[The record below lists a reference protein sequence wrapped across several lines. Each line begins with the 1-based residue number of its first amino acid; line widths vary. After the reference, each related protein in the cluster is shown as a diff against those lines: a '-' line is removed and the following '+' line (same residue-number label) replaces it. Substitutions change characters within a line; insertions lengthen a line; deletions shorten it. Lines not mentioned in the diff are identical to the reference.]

1 MAAVTQAQ
9 GLRNNLLFAKI
20 VCGYMA
26 TIAIYIYMACKE
38 VETSKHVECGFLFPF
53 RWVQVS
59 LFDVMFWG
67 WLP

>member
-26 TIAIYIYMACKE
+26 TIAIYIYGMQGGRNI
-38 VETSKHVECGFLFPF
+38 ETCGMWFFVSF
-53 RWVQVS
+53 QVGSS
-59 LFDVMFWG
+59 LTF
-67 WLP
+67 